1 MSYLGANAVGF
12 VGLVTAKDGVFWLVW
27 FVGSPF
33 ERDGGEDGGVMFMSD
48 ISLER
53 NRKLRF
59 SLARFMMKYLTPNN
73 KLHDSTLLEYWGV
86 FDMMC
91 RD

>member
-1 MSYLGANAVGF
+1 MLYLGAKVVGL
-12 VGLVTAKDGVFWLVW
+12 VGLVTAKEGVFWLVW
-27 FVGSPF
+27 SVGSPF

-53 NRKLRF
+53 YRKLRF
-59 SLARFMMKYLTPNN
+59 SFARFMMKYLTLNN

-86 FDMMC
+86 FDMMY